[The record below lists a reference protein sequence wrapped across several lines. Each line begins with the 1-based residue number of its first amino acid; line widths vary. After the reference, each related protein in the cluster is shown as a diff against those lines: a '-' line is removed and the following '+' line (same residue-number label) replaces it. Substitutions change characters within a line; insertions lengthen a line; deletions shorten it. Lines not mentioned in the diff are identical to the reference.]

1 METIRGFIIIS
12 HSEHII
18 FVIRSATQGVTYYG
32 HCCRRSHTRR
42 RTCRQE
48 SLQEEDDGHRSIQR
62 LLWRLMKLPLLLTEC
77 TCGCPLVQPHRVQ
90 RLRREEEPKETA
102 TSLLWSSIIC
112 HCTPLDIIIIIY
124 IMIPGQITHW
134 GNFRPTLHW
143 YSLRIIMHR
152 PITRIAQYR
161 EVRLLLVSTC
171 DI

>member
-1 METIRGFIIIS
+1 METTRGFIIIS

-48 SLQEEDDGHRSIQR
+48 SLQEEDDGHRTIQR

-124 IMIPGQITHW
+124 IMIPGQITHR
-134 GNFRPTLHW
+134 GNYRPTLH
-143 YSLRIIMHR
+143 
-152 PITRIAQYR
+152 
-161 EVRLLLVSTC
+161 
-171 DI
+171 